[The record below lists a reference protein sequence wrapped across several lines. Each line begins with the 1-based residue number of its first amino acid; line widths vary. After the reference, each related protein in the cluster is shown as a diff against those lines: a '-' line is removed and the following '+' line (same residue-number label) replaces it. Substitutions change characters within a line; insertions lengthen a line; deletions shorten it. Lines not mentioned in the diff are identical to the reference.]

1 MNNENKEGNVV
12 NTTNTSAV
20 NNTSVNQTTPS
31 ASTSTT
37 SQELAGSPGIVIAP
51 VTEAVVDASSS
62 DKGKANVSGLASAME
77 KEDNAAG
84 VTNKEV
90 ATPPVTTPRIE
101 VKSELSSVPPTNN
114 VQEESVVSAP
124 PPKKKSH
131 KGLIF
136 FLILIIIGL
145 GIYIYFDYQKDMN
158 REECSPLVESDNTLR
173 ELDLNSTI
181 VQELYDKV
189 KTNIREDVA
198 YHEFDD
204 KFKLYLAFRQ
214 IPHSDFY
221 ESNCNLFNESSM
233 TNYSCSSAT
242 GFTPKAFKEKTLQRE
257 VRKLFGENVS
267 IPNQDVVLGS
277 SCLGGYQY
285 ISERGEYVEGYCG
298 SIPTTTYQVDKTLTS
313 ATVQGDTI
321 TIKEKV
327 RYYSAQGIN
336 MEGLENGVYVHTFKL
351 DNHYHYAYVNRTLEV
366 E

>member
-136 FLILIIIGL
+136 FLILISGL
-145 GIYIYFDYQKDMN
+145 
-158 REECSPLVESDNTLR
+158 
-173 ELDLNSTI
+173 
-181 VQELYDKV
+181 
-189 KTNIREDVA
+189 
-198 YHEFDD
+198 
-204 KFKLYLAFRQ
+204 
-214 IPHSDFY
+214 
-221 ESNCNLFNESSM
+221 
-233 TNYSCSSAT
+233 
-242 GFTPKAFKEKTLQRE
+242 
-257 VRKLFGENVS
+257 
-267 IPNQDVVLGS
+267 
-277 SCLGGYQY
+277 
-285 ISERGEYVEGYCG
+285 
-298 SIPTTTYQVDKTLTS
+298 
-313 ATVQGDTI
+313 
-321 TIKEKV
+321 
-327 RYYSAQGIN
+327 
-336 MEGLENGVYVHTFKL
+336 
-351 DNHYHYAYVNRTLEV
+351 
-366 E
+366 